1 MKRLGVPKLYEVDEV
16 DRKKMRDLAILLTK
30 IAKRLIA
37 EDPGI
42 LDEIKADREKAG

>member
-1 MKRLGVPKLYEVDEV
+1 MKRLEVLRLYEVDEI
-16 DRKKMRDLAILLTK
+16 DRKKMRDLAVLLTK

-37 EDPGI
+37 EEPGI